1 MVMDKKEI
9 QFGNVKPVY
18 SDAIMANFT
27 TTWKPDKTGKR
38 AEKKEHMVKIV
49 FGDSTTNM
57 PVAYVVMNTIN
68 ARNLVNII
76 HNQLE
81 AIERD
86 AKNTKIPEKSKPTV
100 STSGG
105 YIG

>member
-1 MVMDKKEI
+1 MDKKEI

>member
-1 MVMDKKEI
+1 MEKKEL
-9 QFGNVKPVY
+9 QFGNLRPVY
-18 SDAIMANFT
+18 SDVIMVNYT
-27 TTWKPDKTGKR
+27 TTWKPDKSGKK

-57 PVAYVVMNTIN
+57 PVSYVVMNTIN
-68 ARNLVNII
+68 ARNLANII
-76 HNQLE
+76 LNQLE
-81 AIERD
+81 SIRKD
-86 AKNTKIPEKSKPTV
+86 AGTSKIPEKQKPAV

>member
-1 MVMDKKEI
+1 MDKKEI
-9 QFGNVKPVY
+9 QFAGLKPVY
-18 SDAIMANFT
+18 SDAIIANYT
-27 TTWKPDKTGKR
+27 TTWKPDKSGKR

-68 ARNLVNII
+68 ARNLANII
-76 HNQLE
+76 QNQLE
-81 AIERD
+81 AIEKD
-86 AKNTKIPEKSKPTV
+86 SKTSKVPEKPKPV

>member
-1 MVMDKKEI
+1 MEKKEI
-9 QFGNVKPVY
+9 QFGNLRPIY
-18 SDAIMANFT
+18 SDLIMVNYT
-27 TTWKPDKTGKR
+27 TTWKPDKSGKK

-76 HNQLE
+76 QDQLN
-81 AIERD
+81 AIEKD
-86 AKNTKIPEKSKPTV
+86 SKTNKVPEKPKTV

>member
-1 MVMDKKEI
+1 MEKKEI
-9 QFGNVKPVY
+9 QFDNVKPVY
-18 SDAIMANFT
+18 SDAIMANYT
-27 TTWKPDKTGKR
+27 TTWKPDKSGKK

-68 ARNLVNII
+68 ARNLMNILQS
-76 HNQLE
+76 QLE
-81 AIERD
+81 AIEKD
-86 AKNTKIPEKSKPTV
+86 AKTNKVPEKPKPV

>member
-1 MVMDKKEI
+1 MEKKEI

-18 SDAIMANFT
+18 SDAIMANYT
-27 TTWKPDKTGKR
+27 TTWKPDKSGKR
-38 AEKKEHMVKIV
+38 AEKKEHMVKMV

-68 ARNLVNII
+68 ARNLMNII
-76 HNQLE
+76 QNQLN
-81 AIERD
+81 AIEKD
-86 AKNTKIPEKSKPTV
+86 SKTNKIPEKSKPTV

>member
-1 MVMDKKEI
+1 MEKKEI
-9 QFGNVKPVY
+9 QFGNLRPVY
-18 SDAIMANFT
+18 SDLIMANYT
-27 TTWKPDKTGKR
+27 TTWKPDKSGKK
-38 AEKKEHMVKIV
+38 AEKKEHIVKIV

-76 HNQLE
+76 QNQLN
-81 AIERD
+81 AIEKD
-86 AKNTKIPEKSKPTV
+86 SKTNKVPEKPKPI

>member
-1 MVMDKKEI
+1 MEKKEI
-9 QFGNVKPVY
+9 QFGDVKPVY
-18 SDAIMANFT
+18 SDAIMANYT
-27 TTWKPDKTGKR
+27 TTWKPDKSGKR

-49 FGDSTTNM
+49 FGDSTTSM

-68 ARNLVNII
+68 ARNLANII
-76 HNQLE
+76 QNQLE
-81 AIERD
+81 AIEKD
-86 AKNTKIPEKSKPTV
+86 SKTNKVPEKPKPI